1 MESIALIDWR
11 GRRVKCSIFQRFNPG
26 MENPHPQPIYTRSLT
41 SRALHILLTGAV
53 DGQILMRGCS
63 MFYGRACAFWTLAVV
78 TVLTPPADGQSVI
91 STRSGIIHFFEGA
104 VYLGDQPLESHPGKF
119 SSVPEGAVLRTAEG
133 RAEVLLT
140 PDVFLRLG
148 DRTTIRM
155 VANKLSDTRVEL
167 LGGSAVVDS
176 ADPGSGTSVTLIYRN
191 WNVRGFEQSVY
202 RIDSDPPRLWVLQ
215 GKAEVSANP
224 NQGALLIEQ
233 GMYVPFA
240 PVLVP
245 ERSIDEPRD
254 GLSAWAEGRQQSI
267 SADNTI
273 AANIQDPASINTSGI
288 ANFTYFPMLGLPA
301 SGPGLYTYSSLGTDQ
316 PGFNSIYLPG
326 YTYLPVL
333 LGLGGFRM
341 PLGLP
346 PYAGP
351 LFPRA
356 PGPHL
361 IPIHP
366 ISPVRPISPTHPV
379 SQVGMHVGVHR

>member
-1 MESIALIDWR
+1 
-11 GRRVKCSIFQRFNPG
+11 
-26 MENPHPQPIYTRSLT
+26 
-41 SRALHILLTGAV
+41 
-53 DGQILMRGCS
+53 
-63 MFYGRACAFWTLAVV
+63 MFYGRACAFWILAVV

-91 STRSGIIHFFEGA
+91 STRSGIVHFCEGA

-119 SSVPEGAVLRTAEG
+119 SSVPEGAELRTGEG

-140 PDVFLRLG
+140 PDVFVRIG

-176 ADPGSGTSVTLIYRN
+176 AEPSSGTSVTLIYRS
-191 WNVRGFEQSVY
+191 WNVRFFERGVY

-224 NQGALLIEQ
+224 NQGALLVEQ
-233 GMYVPFA
+233 GMYLPFA

-245 ERSIDEPRD
+245 ERSTDQPHD
-254 GLSAWAEGRQQSI
+254 ALSTWAEGRQQSI

-301 SGPGLYTYSSLGTDQ
+301 SGPGLYSTYSFLGTDQ
-316 PGFNSIYLPG
+316 PGFNSIYLPA

-361 IPIHP
+361 IPVHP